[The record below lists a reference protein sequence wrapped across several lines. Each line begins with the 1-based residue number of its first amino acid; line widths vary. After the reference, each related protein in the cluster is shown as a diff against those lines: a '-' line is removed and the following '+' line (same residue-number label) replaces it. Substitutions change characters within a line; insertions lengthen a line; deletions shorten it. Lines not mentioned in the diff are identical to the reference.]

1 MTQPIVVDPL
11 ALSSRGALE
20 AGSAAPLPAS
30 PGAVQKFNQ
39 LMFSAGGAAAP
50 TIASPML
57 GGTGN
62 TLTAF
67 VQRVSQ
73 RWEMGQGALKGIAE
87 GGKVGASELM
97 LVQIQL
103 MNCALDVELSSK
115 SASLLENGVQT
126 VMQRGGA

>member
-11 ALSSRGALE
+11 ALASRGALE
-20 AGSAAPLPAS
+20 AGGAAPLPAS

-50 TIASPML
+50 ATVSPML
-57 GGTGN
+57 ADTGN
-62 TLTAF
+62 SLAAF
-67 VQRVSQ
+67 AQRVSQ
-73 RWEMGQGALKGIAE
+73 RWETGQEALKGLAND
-87 GGKVGASELM
+87 GKVDASELIQ
-97 LVQIQL
+97 VQIQL

>member
-1 MTQPIVVDPL
+1 
-11 ALSSRGALE
+11 
-20 AGSAAPLPAS
+20 
-30 PGAVQKFNQ
+30 
-39 LMFSAGGAAAP
+39 
-50 TIASPML
+50 
-57 GGTGN
+57 
-62 TLTAF
+62 
-67 VQRVSQ
+67 
-73 RWEMGQGALKGIAE
+73 MGQGALKGIAE